1 MQVVPE
7 HMASQATAPS
17 IKVWQAWPGRHQFLC
32 DGRVM
37 VGPDISVTAFAA
49 ILTTVSSVAFWT
61 YVCNRLPGYTLAI
74 GCVLFLLT
82 IVFMV
87 KTATTDPGIVPS
99 NRGMEQAEADA
110 CAQERRTVE
119 INGVAVPLKWCRTCH
134 IFRPPRAAHCSE
146 CNVCV
151 DRFDHHCPWMGQCIG
166 RRNYRF
172 FLGFVN
178 SCVLLCAYTIGLS
191 GVAIYR
197 AAQADAKQAAH
208 GDFISHAVVRTPAG
222 VGLVGF
228 CALILL
234 CVGPLACCTRATA
247 ARPATRAV
255 LSSRQAPRSPS
266 SLLLLLLLRSR
277 SPSRHAAPQTT
288 ALSPARIRPR
298 PRRSRRRTAPTIPST
313 SACAATATRRAARSA
328 SRLGCVRAR
337 SSPSPSGWTRAA

>member
-166 RRNYRF
+166 RRNYRY
-172 FLGFVN
+172 FLGFVI
-178 SCVLLCAYTIGLS
+178 SCSALSAYTLTLS
-191 GVAIYR
+191 ALVAYR
-197 AAQADAKQAAH
+197 AASASPNEH
-208 GDFISHAVVRTPAG
+208 GKPQHDFLARALLHSPSAVA
-222 VGLVGF
+222 LVGF
-228 CALILL
+228 PALILL
-234 CVGPLACCTRATA
+234 CVGPLACYHCSLVAGNKTTSEELKETYGVDNPFDVSLCHNCNEVCCHPVDPPRLLPRAL
-247 ARPATRAV
+247 
-255 LSSRQAPRSPS
+255 LSDCRDSSFGIDTCGLIEASPYD
-266 SLLLLLLLRSR
+266 
-277 SPSRHAAPQTT
+277 PD
-288 ALSPARIRPR
+288 
-298 PRRSRRRTAPTIPST
+298 
-313 SACAATATRRAARSA
+313 
-328 SRLGCVRAR
+328 
-337 SSPSPSGWTRAA
+337 TRAAEPTAAEGVDSPTSNDESTFSSS